1 MHSAEALELVR
12 EHLGSV
18 LGGPGGAESSD
29 APQPFSNALVRMS
42 KLQAAQVYA
51 ASVMFGYFL
60 RRVDARFQL
69 ERTLGTLPRS
79 AEDSVRA
86 LEALFNRHARA
97 RVREGGACVYDGACK
112 RCCCCCVCVC

>member
-12 EHLGSV
+12 EHLAGV
-18 LGGPGGAESSD
+18 LGADGTGPGRGDPA
-29 APQPFSNALVRMS
+29 APPPYGNTLVRMS

-69 ERTLGTLPRS
+69 ERSLGTLPRS
-79 AEDSVRA
+79 AEESVRA
-86 LEALFNRHARA
+86 LEALFNR
-97 RVREGGACVYDGACK
+97 RVRGGVGSGMP
-112 RCCCCCVCVC
+112 

>member
-1 MHSAEALELVR
+1 MQAPPIQDGADANLGSADLKALTDKVHSAEALELVR

-18 LGGPGGAESSD
+18 LGGGGAD
-29 APQPFSNALVRMS
+29 GAPAPFSNALVRMS

-69 ERTLGTLPRS
+69 ERSLGTLPS
-79 AEDSVRA
+79 SPEDSVKA
-86 LEALFNRHARA
+86 LERLFNRRVSA
-97 RVREGGACVYDGACK
+97 RV
-112 RCCCCCVCVC
+112 

>member
-1 MHSAEALELVR
+1 VHSAEALELVR

-18 LGGPGGAESSD
+18 LGGPGGAEAPD
-29 APQPFSNALVRMS
+29 APPPFSNALVRMS

-79 AEDSVRA
+79 AEESVRA
-86 LEALFNRHARA
+86 LEALFNR
-97 RVREGGACVYDGACK
+97 
-112 RCCCCCVCVC
+112 